1 MEGIL
6 AIIMVFGIPLSAI
19 IGGYYI
25 KLQKMKMENG
35 QMSNNATQ
43 QLEDKLRQLSLRNED
58 LEKRLRNVEDIVAD
72 STKMGQLES
81 KDALEIKRQL
91 DELKRKIEMEK

>member
-1 MEGIL
+1 
-6 AIIMVFGIPLSAI
+6 
-19 IGGYYI
+19 
-25 KLQKMKMENG
+25 
-35 QMSNNATQ
+35 MSNNATQ